1 MYVKQADGTNA
12 SFYVTGDT
20 TVGSGYISSKD
31 ASTSGTDL
39 WQWTGLGR
47 DSSEGKWVLFQALD
61 TEPSATPGAVSMGST
76 TARTAK
82 LQANLEGL
90 ANLTNTIVNYTIDC
104 GTF

>member
-1 MYVKQADGTNA
+1 MNGI
-12 SFYVTGDT
+12 FPT
-20 TVGSGYISSKD
+20 TFPS
-31 ASTSGTDL
+31 
-39 WQWTGLGR
+39 GR